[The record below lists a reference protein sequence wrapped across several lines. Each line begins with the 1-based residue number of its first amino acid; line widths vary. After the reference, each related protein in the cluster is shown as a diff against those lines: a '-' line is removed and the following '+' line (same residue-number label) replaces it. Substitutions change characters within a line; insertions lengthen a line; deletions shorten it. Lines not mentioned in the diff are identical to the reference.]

1 MTAVSAE
8 TAEGFSRQVAQSFG
22 KACDSYLPAARLQ
35 QQVALDA
42 LALLPADQQGH
53 LLDLGCGPGWIHP
66 RFAAYC
72 RHFTAADLSAGMLAK
87 AASQPLAAHLVTPS
101 ATNYLQA
108 DAKQLPLAAQ
118 TVDKVF
124 SSLMLQWCPEPAAV
138 FAEIDRVLAPG
149 GKVVLTTL
157 VDGTLAELK
166 QAFATLDG
174 NQHVNEF
181 LPAADVSA
189 AARTVSNIHWQ
200 FEQRCYPLFYA
211 DVISLARELKA
222 LGANQVAGRQSRGL
236 TGKRYWQNLAGAYD
250 VNRSMLG
257 LPASYQVL
265 IITGYKNDN

>member
-8 TAEGFSRQVAQSFG
+8 TTQGFIRQVAHSFG

-42 LALLPADQQGH
+42 LALLPANKQGH

-66 RFAAYC
+66 RFVSYC
-72 RHFTAADLSAGMLAK
+72 SQFTAADLSAGMLAK
-87 AASQPLAAHLVTPS
+87 AATQQLAPHLT
-101 ATNYLQA
+101 TNYVQA
-108 DAKQLPLAAQ
+108 DAQQLPLAAQ
-118 TVDKVF
+118 NVDKLF
-124 SSLMLQWCPEPAAV
+124 SSLMLQWCAKPAAV

-149 GKVVLTTL
+149 GRVVLTTL

-166 QAFATLDG
+166 QAFARVDKLP
-174 NQHVNEF
+174 HVNRF
-181 LPAADVSA
+181 LPATAVIAAAESVSA
-189 AARTVSNIHWQ
+189 INWQ
-200 FEQRCYPLFYA
+200 FEQRCYPLFYP

-236 TGKRYWQNLAGAYD
+236 TGKGYWQNLAAAYD
-250 VNRSMLG
+250 SNRTTLG

-265 IITGYKNDN
+265 IISGYKNGN

>member
-8 TAEGFSRQVAQSFG
+8 TAQGFIRQVAHSFG

-42 LALLPADQQGH
+42 LALLPADKQGH

-66 RFAAYC
+66 RFAGYC

-87 AASQPLAAHLVTPS
+87 AASQGF
-101 ATNYLQA
+101 ATQYLQA

-118 TVDKVF
+118 SVDKVF
-124 SSLMLQWCPEPAAV
+124 SSLMLQWCANPAAV

-149 GKVVLTTL
+149 GRVVLTTL

-166 QAFATLDG
+166 QAFASLDQQ
-174 NQHVNEF
+174 QHVNRF
-181 LPAADVSA
+181 LPAADVVA
-189 AARTVSNIHWQ
+189 AAKPVSSIRWQ
-200 FEQRCYPLFYA
+200 FEQRCYPLFYP

-236 TGKRYWQNLAGAYD
+236 TGKGYWHNLAGAYD
-250 VNRSMLG
+250 IHRSTLG

-265 IITGYKNDN
+265 IISGYKDAN